1 MMNRINEIKRMK
13 EYAKV
18 AKAIYIVSGLEQ
30 MNIYLDN
37 LVMMEYITDEQMD
50 EIIDK
55 VTDGLANVTVGDFE
69 KIRKMVVEL

>member
-1 MMNRINEIKRMK
+1 MMNRINEIKRMR
-13 EYAKV
+13 EYEKV

-55 VTDGLANVTVGDFE
+55 VTDGLANVTTDNFE

>member
-13 EYAKV
+13 EYEKV

-55 VTDGLANVTVGDFE
+55 VTDGLANVTTDNFE

>member
-13 EYAKV
+13 EYEKV

-55 VTDGLANVTVGDFE
+55 VTDRFANVTIDNFE

>member
-13 EYAKV
+13 EYEKV

-55 VTDGLANVTVGDFE
+55 VTDRLANVTVGDFE

>member
-1 MMNRINEIKRMK
+1 MMNRIKEIKRVK
-13 EYAKV
+13 EYEKV
-18 AKAIYIVSGLEQ
+18 AKTIYIVSDLEQ
-30 MNIYLDN
+30 MNIYLDG
-37 LVMMEYITDEQMD
+37 LVMMDYITYEQMD

>member
-13 EYAKV
+13 EYEKV

-37 LVMMEYITDEQMD
+37 LVNMEYITDEQMD

>member
-1 MMNRINEIKRMK
+1 MMNKVNEIKRMK
-13 EYAKV
+13 EYGKV

-30 MNIYLDN
+30 MNVYLDN
-37 LVMMEYITDEQMD
+37 LVMIEYITEEEMD

-69 KIRKMVVEL
+69 KIRNMVVEL

>member
-1 MMNRINEIKRMK
+1 MMNRINEIKRVK
-13 EYAKV
+13 EYEKV

-55 VTDGLANVTVGDFE
+55 ITDGLANVTVGDFE
-69 KIRKMVVEL
+69 KIKKMVVEL

>member
-13 EYAKV
+13 EYEKV

-37 LVMMEYITDEQMD
+37 LVMMEYITGEQMD

-69 KIRKMVVEL
+69 NIRKMVVEL

>member
-13 EYAKV
+13 EYEKV

-55 VTDGLANVTVGDFE
+55 VTDGLANITTDNFE

>member
-13 EYAKV
+13 EYEKV

-55 VTDGLANVTVGDFE
+55 VTDGIANVTVGDFE